1 MGGGAE
7 VARTG
12 VGRQEP
18 REGRRGPPSAG
29 ALLQAVSDRPGTE
42 DLAGHGV
49 GESRVEVGG
58 AVLLQ
63 ALEQGDRV
71 AGDEVPAAGEG
82 LEEGVGVRAG
92 LAEAIAAA
100 ELMGPA
106 LGRGE

>member
-1 MGGGAE
+1 MGRDAE
-7 VARTG
+7 VSRTR

-71 AGDEVPAAGEG
+71 AGGG
-82 LEEGVGVRAG
+82 
-92 LAEAIAAA
+92 
-100 ELMGPA
+100 GPPGGGGPG
-106 LGRGE
+106 GRGRGGGGRGGGGGGA